1 MHDAREQA
9 DPELCCWSA
18 DEIEGARQRSVDHGS
33 KWRRSG
39 GRCYVLSISQCTN
52 CQHCIV
58 IHARSF
64 MKKNPET
71 EIEWAPPRVVWS
83 RPKGAR
89 PDSITAEQEQE
100 TYMPAARLLSTASTL
115 CPRLPLPGGR

>member
-39 GRCYVLSISQCTN
+39 GRCYVLSISQCSGSSILFFFPPP
-52 CQHCIV
+52 HRLVPIV
-58 IHARSF
+58 AF
-64 MKKNPET
+64 V
-71 EIEWAPPRVVWS
+71 A
-83 RPKGAR
+83 
-89 PDSITAEQEQE
+89 
-100 TYMPAARLLSTASTL
+100 
-115 CPRLPLPGGR
+115 PLPP